1 MEALKLAP
9 NSDFQR
15 WLKMRIDMWSTKQI
29 DWKQDGSDLM
39 EEAEQYYQELKT
51 TRARDVKG
59 KRPITYALST
69 TYDQHAD
76 QDTYHEDEKENTVT
90 ITKNDLIALATQLQK
105 IQTLGKQDNKYSWKY
120 KPPKDG
126 EQNVKKIFQDGEKK
140 TYYWC
145 THHKMWT
152 RHKPSECKRY
162 PVKTAIKKKQS
173 YKDKKKA
180 YIQAKAA
187 LLNMNF
193 SSDSDEDSN
202 TDGEHAQSD
211 QSVKTP
217 TQIILTARA
226 QEAH

>member
-1 MEALKLAP
+1 
-9 NSDFQR
+9 
-15 WLKMRIDMWSTKQI
+15 
-29 DWKQDGSDLM
+29 
-39 EEAEQYYQELKT
+39 
-51 TRARDVKG
+51 
-59 KRPITYALST
+59 LST

-76 QDTYHEDEKENTVT
+76 QDTDHEDEKENTVT

-105 IQTLGKQDNKYSWKY
+105 IQTPRKQDNKYSWKY

-187 LLNMNF
+187 LLNMNL
-193 SSDSDEDSN
+193 SSDSDEESN
-202 TDGEHAQSD
+202 TDGEHSQSE
-211 QSVKTP
+211 QSVKTEYVSDSDNDSK
-217 TQIILTARA
+217 TS
-226 QEAH
+226 